1 MKEPGIA
8 DTDRPDDKDTKM
20 PETTIIAGAGQAGGQ
35 TAISLRQA
43 GYEGEIILCGAEGL
57 LPYQRPPLSKKYLG
71 GELDRA
77 RLFLRPQSFYET
89 QRIDLRPDS
98 PVRRVDR
105 AARKVTL
112 EGGDILPYDHLVL
125 ATGSRPRSLTIPGSD
140 LADLFYLRTLAD
152 VDAILKRMEA
162 GKRLVVVGGG
172 YIGLEVA
179 ATAKQ
184 AGLTVCV
191 LEAAPRLLGRV
202 TAPEMS
208 EYYLDA
214 HRSRGVDVRI
224 CATVSAFSGSQAV
237 EAVECKGSDGLD
249 ERIPADLVVV
259 GIGVSP
265 ATEIAEKAGLSCD
278 DGISVDEHCR
288 TSDAHIY
295 AVGDCTRHPN
305 PIIGRR
311 LRLESVQNAIE
322 QAKTAAANIVGNP
335 LRYEQVPW
343 FWSDQFDLKL
353 QMAGISDGYDAI
365 VQRGIM
371 EADDF
376 ALFYLREGI
385 LIAVDAVNRPREF
398 MACRKLLP
406 ERVRIDPSRLEDES
420 IPMQEMI

>member
-1 MKEPGIA
+1 
-8 DTDRPDDKDTKM
+8 M
-20 PETTIIAGAGQAGGQ
+20 PQTTIIAGAGQAGGQ

-57 LPYQRPPLSKKYLG
+57 PPYQRPPLSKKYLA

-89 QRIDLRPDS
+89 QGIDLRPDS
-98 PVRRVDR
+98 PVRAVDP
-105 AARKVTL
+105 AARKATL

-125 ATGSRPRSLTIPGSD
+125 ATGSRPRSLTISGGD
-140 LADLFYLRTLAD
+140 LADILYLRTLAD
-152 VDAILKRMEA
+152 VDAIRKRMEA
-162 GKRLVVVGGG
+162 GRRLVVVGGG

-184 AGLTVCV
+184 AGLEVCV

-208 EYYLDA
+208 EYYLAA
-214 HRSRGVDVRI
+214 HRSRGVDVRTQS
-224 CATVSAFSGSQAV
+224 AVSAFSGSGGDAI
-237 EAVECKGSDGLD
+237 EAVECKGEGGSI
-249 ERIPADLVVV
+249 ERIPADMVVV

-265 ATEIAEKAGLSCD
+265 ATELAEKAGLACD

-305 PIIGRR
+305 PILGRR

-365 VQRGIM
+365 VQRGSM